1 MKKKDIE
8 ILDVMSL
15 RGPNMW
21 TYRPVLEAWVDIGEL
36 EDFPSNTIPG
46 FYERLSTWLPTL
58 IEHRCSP
65 GVRGGFLMRLK
76 EGTWPGHILEHITLE
91 LQNLAGMPGG
101 FGKARETPIRGVYKV
116 IVRAWHEDV
125 TRAALYAARD
135 LVMAAIEDRP
145 YDVDATVERLRDLVE
160 EHCLGPSTACIVDA
174 ATERGIPSIRLSDGN
189 LVQLGYGASQ
199 RRIWTAETDRTSAI
213 AESISRDKD
222 LTKSLLQSCGVPVP
236 EGRMVDSAEDA
247 WDAAEDIGVPV
258 VVKPYDGNHGRGVF
272 TNLMTRE
279 EVETAY
285 AVAIEEGNGVIV
297 ERFVSGNEHRL
308 LVVGGRVA
316 AAAMGESA
324 SVVGDGTSTIEQ
336 LIESQIN
343 ADPRRGNTEEHPLNP
358 VRLDSAAQLELK
370 RQGYADGSAVPP
382 AGRSVLIQ
390 RNGNVAFDVTD
401 RVHPSV
407 AAHAA
412 LAARVVGLDIAGVDL
427 VAEDIS
433 RPLDVQRGAIVEVNA
448 GPGLLMHIRP
458 AQGEPR
464 PVGRAIVDHLFAE
477 KDGAQGGEQDS
488 GRIPIVGITGTNGKT
503 VVAKLVAHL
512 LQLSGKHTGLGC
524 SDGLYLDRRQVEPGA
539 RGDRAAWDACHRIL
553 MNRAVE
559 AAVFENDSGMMLS
572 QGLPY
577 DRCQIGVVTNFGKPD
592 HLGEFYIEDEDR
604 MYSVLRT
611 QIDVVLKTGVGVLNA
626 ADARLVE
633 MAELCD
639 GDVIFFAL
647 SGDLPAIVE
656 HRAQGKRAVFV
667 REGKVVLATGQTEV
681 PLADVSA
688 IPLAYAGRVPFQ
700 VENVLA
706 AVATGWALGIS
717 NDLIRAGIVT
727 FDVGQVDVPG
737 RFTLIQHNGATIVVD
752 DAHNTAAL
760 EALAVSL
767 DNFPAERRTLVFGAG
782 LQRRD
787 EDLVAQ
793 GVVIGKTFDRV
804 LLCEDASVKRTDDQF
819 NAQARTLL
827 KQGLQEGGRVA
838 EVVVDGGKRRD
849 VVEAALSQLKAGDL
863 LVLQCD
869 ECAVEGTVEQVHQ
882 WMGRAQSQT

>member
-36 EDFPSNTIPG
+36 EDSPSNTIPG

-76 EGTWPGHILEHITLE
+76 EGTWPGHILEHVTLE

-101 FGKARETPIRGVYKV
+101 FGKARETPVRGVYKV

-125 TRAALYAARD
+125 TRAALFAARD

-145 YDVDATVERLRDLVE
+145 YDVDAAVETLRDMVDE
-160 EHCLGPSTACIVDA
+160 QCLGPSTACIVEA
-174 ATERGIPSIRLSDGN
+174 ADDRNIPSIRLSDGN
-189 LVQLGYGASQ
+189 LVQLGYGARQ

-247 WDAAEDIGVPV
+247 WEAAEDIGVPV

-285 AVAIEEGNGVIV
+285 AVDIEEGNGVIV

-308 LVVGGRVA
+308 LVVGGRLA
-316 AAAMGESA
+316 AAAMGETA
-324 SVVGDGTSTIEQ
+324 SVVGDGTSTIEE

-343 ADPRRGNTEEHPLNP
+343 SDPRRGNTEEHPLNC
-358 VRLDSAAQLELK
+358 VRLDSAARLELK

-407 AAHAA
+407 AAHAS

-433 RPLDVQRGAIVEVNA
+433 RPLDEQRGAIVEVNA

-464 PVGRAIVDHLFAE
+464 PVGRAIVDHLFSD
-477 KDGAQGGEQDS
+477 KDGTQDD

-503 VVAKLVAHL
+503 VVAKLVAQM

-524 SDGLYLDRRQVEPGA
+524 SDGLYLDRRQVESGA
-539 RGDRAAWDACHRIL
+539 RTDRAAWDACHRIL

-559 AAVFENDSGMMLS
+559 AAVFESDSGMILS

-577 DRCQIGVVTNFGKPD
+577 DRCQVGVVTNFGKPD
-592 HLGEFYIEDEDR
+592 HLGDFYVEDEDR
-604 MYSVLRT
+604 MVSVLRT

-639 GDVIFFAL
+639 GEVIFFAL
-647 SGDLPAIVE
+647 SGDLEAIAA
-656 HRAQGKRAVFV
+656 HRAAGKRAVFV
-667 REGKVVLATGQTEV
+667 RDGKVVLATGPTELA
-681 PLADVSA
+681 LADVSA
-688 IPLAYAGRVPFQ
+688 IPLTYDGRVPFQ
-700 VENVLA
+700 LENVLA

-717 NDLIRAGIVT
+717 NDLMRAGIMT

-737 RFTLIQHNGATIVVD
+737 RFTLFQHHGATIVVD
-752 DAHNTAAL
+752 DAHNASAL
-760 EALAVSL
+760 EALAAAL
-767 DNFPAERRTLVFGAG
+767 DNFPAQRRTLVFGAG

-793 GVVIGKTFDRV
+793 GTVIGQTFDRV
-804 LLCEDASVKRTDDQF
+804 LLCEDASVKRTDAEFDR
-819 NAQARTLL
+819 QARALL
-827 KQGLQEGGRVA
+827 KQGLQAGGRVA
-838 EVVVDGGKRRD
+838 EVVVEGAKRRD
-849 VVEAALSQLKAGDL
+849 VVDAALSQVTAGDL

-869 ECAVEGTVEQVHQ
+869 ECAIEGTVQQVHQ
-882 WMGRAQSQT
+882 WMGRAESQN

>member
-76 EGTWPGHILEHITLE
+76 EGTWPGHILEHVTLE

-125 TRAALYAARD
+125 TRAALLAARD

-174 ATERGIPSIRLSDGN
+174 ATDRGIPSIRLSDGN
-189 LVQLGYGASQ
+189 LVQLGYGARQ

-308 LVVGGRVA
+308 LVVGGRLA
-316 AAAMGESA
+316 AAAMGETA
-324 SVVGDGTSTIEQ
+324 SVVGDGTSTIEA

-343 ADPRRGNTEEHPLNP
+343 SDPRRGNTEEHPLNC

-382 AGRSVLIQ
+382 AGRAVLIQ

-407 AAHAA
+407 AAHAS

-433 RPLDVQRGAIVEVNA
+433 RPLDEQRGAIVEVNA

-464 PVGRAIVDHLFAE
+464 PVGRAIVDHLFSD
-477 KDGAQGGEQDS
+477 KDEAPDD

-503 VVAKLVAHL
+503 VVAKLVAQL

-524 SDGLYLDRRQVEPGA
+524 SDGLYLDRRQVETGNNRGA
-539 RGDRAAWDACHRIL
+539 HGDRAAWDACHRIL

-559 AAVFENDSGMMLS
+559 AAVFESDSGMILS

-577 DRCQIGVVTNFGKPD
+577 DRCQVGVVTNFDRPD
-592 HLGEFYIEDEDR
+592 HLGDFYVEDEDR

-611 QIDVVLKTGVGVLNA
+611 QMDVVLKNGVGVLNA
-626 ADARLVE
+626 ADERLVE
-633 MAELCD
+633 MADLCD

-647 SGDLPAIVE
+647 SGDLPAIAA

-667 REGKVVLATGQTEV
+667 RDGKVVLATGPTELA
-681 PLADVSA
+681 LADVSA

-700 VENVLA
+700 LENVLA

-737 RFTLIQHNGATIVVD
+737 RFTLFQHNGATIVVD
-752 DAHNTAAL
+752 DAHNASAL
-760 EALAVSL
+760 TALAAAL
-767 DNFPAERRTLVFGAG
+767 DNFPAQRRTLVFGAG

-793 GVVIGKTFDRV
+793 GKVIGKAFDRV
-804 LLCEDASVKRTDDQF
+804 LLCEDASVKRTDAHF
-819 NAQARTLL
+819 EPHARALL

-849 VVEAALSQLKAGDL
+849 AVEAALSQLKAGDL
-863 LVLQCD
+863 LVLQSD
-869 ECAVEGTVEQVHQ
+869 ECAIEGTVEQVHQ
-882 WMGRAQSQT
+882 WMGRAERVA

>member
-8 ILDVMSL
+8 IFDVMSL

-46 FYERLSTWLPTL
+46 FYERLSAWLPTL

-76 EGTWPGHILEHITLE
+76 EGTWPGHILEHVTLE

-101 FGKARETPIRGVYKV
+101 FGKARETPVRGVYKV
-116 IVRAWHEDV
+116 IVRAWHEQV
-125 TRAALYAARD
+125 TRAALFTARD

-145 YDVDATVERLRDLVE
+145 FDVPAAVDNLRRLVD

-174 ATERGIPSIRLSDGN
+174 ADDRDIPSIRLSDGN
-189 LVQLGYGASQ
+189 LVQLGYGARS

-213 AESISRDKD
+213 GESISRDKD
-222 LTKSLLQSCGVPVP
+222 LTKSLLESCGVPVP
-236 EGRMVDSAEDA
+236 EGRMVESAGDA
-247 WDAAEDIGVPV
+247 WDAAESIGVPV

-285 AVAIEEGNGVIV
+285 AVAIDEGSGVIV
-297 ERFVSGNEHRL
+297 ERFIPGNEHRL
-308 LVVGGRVA
+308 LVVGGRMVA
-316 AAAMGESA
+316 CAMGETA
-324 SVVGDGTSTIEQ
+324 SVVGDGRQTIDE

-343 ADPRRGNTEEHPLNP
+343 SDPRRGSTEDHPLNR
-358 VRLDSAAQLELK
+358 VRLDSAARLELK
-370 RQGYADGSAVPP
+370 RQGYADGGAVPP
-382 AGRSVLIQ
+382 EGRTVLIQ

-433 RPLDVQRGAIVEVNA
+433 RPLAGQRGAVVEVNA
-448 GPGLLMHIRP
+448 GPGLLMHIKP
-458 AQGEPR
+458 ADGEPR
-464 PVGRAIVDHLFAE
+464 PVGRAIVDHLFPSRNGVE
-477 KDGAQGGEQDS
+477 DD
-488 GRIPIVGITGTNGKT
+488 GRIPVVGITGTNGKT
-503 VVAKLVAHL
+503 VVAKLVARL
-512 LQLSGKHTGLGC
+512 LQLSGKHTGLAC
-524 SDGLYLDRRQVEPGA
+524 SDGLFLDRRQVEGGG
-539 RGDRAAWDACHRIL
+539 RGEKASWDAGHRIL

-559 AAVFENDSGMMLS
+559 AAVFENDSGMILS

-577 DRCQIGVVTNFGKPD
+577 DRCQVGVITNFGQPD
-592 HLGEFYIEDEDR
+592 HLGDYYVEDEDR

-611 QIDVVLKTGVGVLNA
+611 QVDVVLKTGAAVLNG

-639 GDVIFFAL
+639 GDVIFFGL
-647 SGDLPAIVE
+647 SADVPAIAA
-656 HRAQGKRAVFV
+656 HRAAGKRTVFV
-667 REGKVVLATGQTEV
+667 RDGKVVLATGSSETA
-681 PLADVSA
+681 LTDVSA
-688 IPLAYAGRVPFQ
+688 IPLTYAGRVAFQ
-700 VENVLA
+700 IENVLA

-737 RFTLIQHNGATIVVD
+737 RFTLFERNGATVIVD
-752 DAHNTAAL
+752 DAHNAPALTALAAAL
-760 EALAVSL
+760 
-767 DNFPAERRTLVFGAG
+767 DRFPSERRLLVFGAG
-782 LQRRD
+782 VQRRD

-793 GVVIGKTFDRV
+793 GKIIGRAFDRV
-804 LLCEDASVKRTDDQF
+804 FLCEDRSVRRDLPETE
-819 NAQARTLL
+819 ARALL
-827 KQGLQEGGRVA
+827 KKGLYEGRRVTKIIDEGA
-838 EVVVDGGKRRD
+838 RNVAVD
-849 VVEAALSQLKAGDL
+849 AALSQLVAGDL

-869 ECAVEGTVEQVHQ
+869 EASVDSTVEQVHQ
-882 WMGRAQSQT
+882 WMGRNGRRA